1 MYATASMRAQCF
13 TQMTMSDVL
22 KCREI
27 GIQTISIDVID
38 KRFIETKLSLIIDHN
53 GFGMI
58 P

>member
-1 MYATASMRAQCF
+1 MRAQSSARV
-13 TQMTMSDVL
+13 TMSDVL

-27 GIQTISIDVID
+27 GFKTISVHVID
-38 KRFIETKLSLIIDHN
+38 KTLIETKLFLNINHN

>member
-1 MYATASMRAQCF
+1 MRAQCF

-27 GIQTISIDVID
+27 GLKTISIHVID
-38 KRFIETKLSLIIDHN
+38 KGFIATKLSLNIDHN

>member
-1 MYATASMRAQCF
+1 MRAQCF

-27 GIQTISIDVID
+27 GFKTISIDVIN
-38 KRFIETKLSLIIDHN
+38 KRFIATKVFLTIDYN
-53 GFGMI
+53 VFGMI

>member
-1 MYATASMRAQCF
+1 MRAQCF

-27 GIQTISIDVID
+27 GFKTISTDVID
-38 KRFIETKLSLIIDHN
+38 KGFIETKLSLNINHN

>member
-1 MYATASMRAQCF
+1 MRAQCI

-27 GIQTISIDVID
+27 GFQTISIHVINE
-38 KRFIETKLSLIIDHN
+38 RFIETKQSLNINHN

>member
-1 MYATASMRAQCF
+1 MRAQCF

-27 GIQTISIDVID
+27 GFKTISIDAINT
-38 KRFIETKLSLIIDHN
+38 RFIETKLSLNTNLN

>member
-1 MYATASMRAQCF
+1 
-13 TQMTMSDVL
+13 MSDGL

-27 GIQTISIDVID
+27 GFKTISIHEIN
-38 KRFIETKLSLIIDHN
+38 KRFIETKVSLNIDHN

>member
-1 MYATASMRAQCF
+1 MRAQCI
-13 TQMTMSDVL
+13 TQMTISDVL

-27 GIQTISIDVID
+27 GFKTISIHVID
-38 KRFIETKLSLIIDHN
+38 KRFIETEVSLNIDRN

>member
-1 MYATASMRAQCF
+1 MRAQCF

-27 GIQTISIDVID
+27 GFQTTSIDVID
-38 KRFIETKLSLIIDHN
+38 KGFIETKLSLNIDHN

>member
-1 MYATASMRAQCF
+1 MRAQCF

-27 GIQTISIDVID
+27 GFKTISIHVINKD
-38 KRFIETKLSLIIDHN
+38 FIETKLSLRIDHN

>member
-1 MYATASMRAQCF
+1 MRGQCF

-27 GIQTISIDVID
+27 GFKTISIDVIN
-38 KRFIETKLSLIIDHN
+38 KRFIETKVSLNIDHN